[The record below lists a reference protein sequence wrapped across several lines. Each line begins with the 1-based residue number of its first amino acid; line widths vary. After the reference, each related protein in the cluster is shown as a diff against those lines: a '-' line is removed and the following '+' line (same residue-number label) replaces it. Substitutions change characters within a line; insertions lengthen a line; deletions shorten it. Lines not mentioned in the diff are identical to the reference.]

1 MMNNIHVHIPYNKLK
16 EHLAKIKEYKLN
28 LELYFSSPTLDVL
41 QRDDLEG
48 LLMELD
54 YKPSLSIHAPFMD
67 LSPGAIDSKV
77 RAVTIERFMHIIEIS
92 EIISASHIVFH
103 SGYEKWT
110 YNHKID
116 TWLEKSL
123 ITWEHIINNSRHF
136 DVKLTIENIFEDEPT
151 NLRLLM
157 ERLHSDKFGIC
168 FDTGHFN
175 IFSTKTIDEW
185 MAALEPY
192 ILELHLHDNVKT
204 ADSHYPIGDGSFDFH
219 KLFSYIKQK
228 DCLYT
233 IETHSPEMVIK
244 SMERLKGLK

>member
-1 MMNNIHVHIPYNKLK
+1 MNNIHVHIPYNKIK
-16 EHLAKIKEYKLN
+16 EHLTRIKQYRLN
-28 LELYFSSPTLDVL
+28 LEIYFTSPTLDVL
-41 QRDDLEG
+41 QRDDIKK

-54 YKPSLSIHAPFMD
+54 YQPSLSIHAPFMD

-77 RAVTIERFMHIIEIS
+77 RAVTIERFMHIIEIA

-123 ITWEHIINNSRHF
+123 ITWEYIINNSRHL

-151 NLRLLM
+151 NLKLLM
-157 ERLHSDKFGIC
+157 ERLHSEKFGIC

-175 IFSTKTIDEW
+175 IFSTKAIDEW

-228 DCLYT
+228 NCLYT
-233 IETHSPEMVIK
+233 IETHSPEMVFK
-244 SMERLKGLK
+244 SMERLKGLQ

>member
-1 MMNNIHVHIPYNKLK
+1 LQKDDIKKMLKL
-16 EHLAKIKEYKLN
+16 
-28 LELYFSSPTLDVL
+28 
-41 QRDDLEG
+41 
-48 LLMELD
+48 LD

-77 RAVTIERFMHIIEIS
+77 RTVTIERFMHIIEIA

-123 ITWEHIINNSRHF
+123 LTWEYIINKARHI
-136 DVKLTIENIFEDEPT
+136 DVKLTVENIFEDEPT
-151 NLRLLM
+151 NLLQLM
-157 ERLHSDKFGIC
+157 ERLYYDKFGIC
-168 FDTGHFN
+168 FDTGHFY
-175 IFSTKTIDEW
+175 IFTTKSLDEW
-185 MAALEPY
+185 MNALKPY
-192 ILELHLHDNVKT
+192 ILELHLHDNIKT
-204 ADSHYPIGDGSFDFH
+204 ADSHFPIGDGSFDFH
-219 KLFSYIKQK
+219 KLFSHIKQK

-244 SMERLKGLK
+244 SLERLKTLNE

>member
-1 MMNNIHVHIPYNKLK
+1 MSNIHVHIPYNKIN
-16 EHLAKIKEYKLN
+16 EHLAKIKQYKLN
-28 LELYFSSPTLDVL
+28 LEIYFSSPSLDVL
-41 QRDDLEG
+41 QKDDIKK
-48 LLMELD
+48 LLAELD

-116 TWLEKSL
+116 TWLDKSL
-123 ITWEHIINNSRHF
+123 MTWEYIINNSRHL

-157 ERLHSDKFGIC
+157 ERLHSEKFGIC

-175 IFSTKTIDEW
+175 IFSTKPLDDW

-219 KLFSYIKQK
+219 KLFSYIRQNN
-228 DCLYT
+228 CLYT

-244 SMERLKGLK
+244 SIERLKVLR

>member
-1 MMNNIHVHIPYNKLK
+1 MNNIHVHIPYNKIR
-16 EHLAKIKEYKLN
+16 EHLTRIKQHRLN
-28 LELYFSSPTLDVL
+28 LEIYFSSPSLDIL
-41 QRDDLEG
+41 QKDDIAS
-48 LLMELD
+48 LLKELD

-77 RAVTIERFMHIIEIS
+77 MAATIERFMHIIEIS
-92 EIISASHIVFH
+92 EMLSASHIVFH

-123 ITWEHIINNSRHF
+123 ITWEHIINNSRHL

-157 ERLHSDKFGIC
+157 ERLHSERFGIC

-185 MAALEPY
+185 MADLEPY

-244 SMERLKGLK
+244 SMERLKGLQ